1 MLVIGQHSPSL
12 KDSPTQSVGQA
23 PKVCT
28 SGGGIV
34 AAKFEMP
41 SRFFTGG
48 RPPSFLSGEF
58 PLICNSDFIVFPLL
72 GRSVVL
78 RLFARSFVGFGSTA
92 PSSFLPVCLLRSAPL
107 SSSLS
112 PPFIRSSLSIFEPF
126 DHSLPSPSSPLS
138 LSLPLRQTR
147 RWHEA

>member
-1 MLVIGQHSPSL
+1 MLVIGQHSPPL

-78 RLFARSFVGFGSTA
+78 RLFARSLVGFGSTA
-92 PSSFLPVCLLRSAPL
+92 PSSFLSVCLSAPL
-107 SSSLS
+107 CSAVIIPFASLHSLFPLHLRTFRSFSSFPFVASLS
-112 PPFIRSSLSIFEPF
+112 
-126 DHSLPSPSSPLS
+126 
-138 LSLPLRQTR
+138 SLPLSSTPSD
-147 RWHEA
+147 